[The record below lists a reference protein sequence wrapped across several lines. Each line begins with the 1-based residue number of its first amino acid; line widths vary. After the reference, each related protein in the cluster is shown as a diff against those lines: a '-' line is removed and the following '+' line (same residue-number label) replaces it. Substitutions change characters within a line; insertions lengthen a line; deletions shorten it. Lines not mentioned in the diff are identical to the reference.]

1 MKQPQDK
8 NHKSFALVLGG
19 GGARGLAHIGV
30 YKVLERY
37 SLRPDLIAGTS
48 MGGLLGAVFAAGYPA
63 QEAEDYALKRARKR
77 EIGKLV
83 DLRLSNRG
91 LLKGARIYN
100 VLTEILGP
108 EADFK
113 DLKIPLAVVATDKRT
128 GREVV
133 LCEGRLADAV
143 RATISLPGVFQP
155 VIHEDV
161 TLVDG
166 GILNNVPTSVARALG
181 AERMIA
187 VDVMPSFVHNQP
199 GKPPV
204 EPMLT
209 YTRIPGFFQDLWEI
223 QQIMISAM
231 TDMRLEDAPPDL
243 LIQPAIPADV
253 DLLLGFERAAEVIAA
268 GEQAAEAALPAIEAL
283 LEVSG
288 K

>member
-1 MKQPQDK
+1 MTNPHNKPY
-8 NHKSFALVLGG
+8 KSFGLVLGG

-30 YKVLERY
+30 YKVLERRGI
-37 SLRPDLIAGTS
+37 RPDLIAGTS
-48 MGGLLGAVFAAGYPA
+48 MGGLLGAVFAAGFPA
-63 QEAEDYALKRARKR
+63 EEAEAYALKRARKR

-100 VLTEILGP
+100 VLADILGP
-108 EADFK
+108 EAEFK
-113 DLKIPLAVVATDKRT
+113 DLQIPLAVVATDKRT

-133 LCEGRLADAV
+133 LREGRLADAV

-155 VIHEDV
+155 VVRDDL

-166 GILNNVPTSVARALG
+166 GILNNVPTSVAKQMG

-187 VDVMPSFVHNQP
+187 VDVMPSFVRNQP
-199 GKPPV
+199 GQLPV

-231 TDMRLEDAPPDL
+231 TDMHLEDDPPDL
-243 LIQPAIPADV
+243 LIHPQIPADL
-253 DLLLGFERAAEVIAA
+253 DLLLGFERAAEAIAA

-283 LEVSG
+283 LGVSG
-288 K
+288 A